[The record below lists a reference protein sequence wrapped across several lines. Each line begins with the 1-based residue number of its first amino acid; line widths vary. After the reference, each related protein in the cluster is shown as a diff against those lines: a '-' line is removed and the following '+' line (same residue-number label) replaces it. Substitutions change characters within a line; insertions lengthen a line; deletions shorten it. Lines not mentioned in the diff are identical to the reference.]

1 MGYKLTRESS
11 IPDRIKTRSVAN
23 PELLETIREFN
34 ESDMNLA
41 SIEGGEDWKKILSQV
56 RSYSNKYFNNSIK
69 VAVRGSKIYLKK
81 I

>member
-11 IPDRIKTRSVAN
+11 IPDRVRSRPIAN
-23 PELLETIREFN
+23 PELLETMREFN

-41 SIEGGEDWKKILSQV
+41 SIEAGENWKKTLTQAN
-56 RSYSNKYFNNSIK
+56 SYSNRYFNNNIK